1 MGRPY
6 PPVAVTMTNAGGP
19 TPVKAVSLA
28 PKGYE
33 QILSA
38 ALAGAK
44 ALTVPA
50 GAQYAIVQNNGTAAV
65 RYRDDGTNPTATV
78 GQMLPN
84 GQELFYE
91 GDLTSQAMMNNPY
104 AMTRPVPYSAPGW
117 V

>member
-1 MGRPY
+1 MYQHPQAAPLRVVVEGG
-6 PPVAVTMTNAGGP
+6 AGGP
-19 TPVKAVSLA
+19 TPVKAVPLA

-38 ALAGAK
+38 ALATAK

-65 RYRDDGTNPTATV
+65 RYRDDGANPTASV

-91 GDLTSQAMMNNPY
+91 GDLTALRFIQAAAGAILDVAYY
-104 AMTRPVPYSAPGW
+104 A
-117 V
+117 